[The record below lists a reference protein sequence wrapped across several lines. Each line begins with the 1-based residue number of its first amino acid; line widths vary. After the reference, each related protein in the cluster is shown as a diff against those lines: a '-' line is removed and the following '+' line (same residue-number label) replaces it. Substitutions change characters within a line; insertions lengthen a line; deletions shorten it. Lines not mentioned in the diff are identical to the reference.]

1 MFGPNYRTLP
11 AVMYRRG
18 MVAHYVPCVEC
29 ATDVCDD
36 YAAGKE
42 HCRFNHDDCAGGAL
56 YDGEV
61 FCHYCR

>member
-11 AVMYRRG
+11 VLMFRRNLI
-18 MVAHYVPCVEC
+18 AHYVPCVEC
-29 ATDVCDD
+29 ARDVCDD
-36 YAAGKE
+36 YAAGRE
-42 HCRFNHDDCAGGAL
+42 YCRYNHDDCAGGDL